1 MRFEI
6 DLREYSITSIPQYI
20 IEVNTLTL
28 NFQDLSDEID
38 EFNSEIEWKE
48 MWTVED
54 ARTRLQSGW
63 KLLVYI
69 PGEKIKGWYWL
80 DNAGEPRNLYINKG
94 YRGLGVGKEMHLALL
109 NICKEL
115 GMERVE
121 CSIDDWNIGS
131 QRCIKKAG
139 WIEVQ
144 S

>member
-6 DLREYSITSIPQYI
+6 DLREYSLTNIPQYI
-20 IEVNTLTL
+20 TEVNTLTL

-38 EFNSEIEWKE
+38 EFNSEIEWSE
-48 MWTVED
+48 MWTAED

-69 PGEKIKGWYWL
+69 PGGKVKGWYWL
-80 DNAGEPRNLYINKG
+80 DNTGEPRNLYVNKG

-109 NICKEL
+109 NICREL

-131 QRCIKKAG
+131 QKCIKKAG
-139 WIEVQ
+139 WSEVQ